1 MNFSYTTRKN
11 MSDGTEV
18 RTVEGLDIPGRTFA
32 LTLTTSKSGRG
43 GISAIASVA
52 EHKDG
57 FITMDLF
64 GDYRAT
70 LATSPSRAT
79 EKALIGLHEKALDTF
94 AEHIAKATAHTLAK
108 VAKSEKQEAEAKARA
123 ESFTASQAS
132 AAMEDS
138 NYVGH
143 ASHY

>member
-1 MNFSYTTRKN
+1 MNFSYTIDRN
-11 MSDGTEV
+11 MRDGLTV
-18 RTVEGLDIPGRTFA
+18 TTVEGLDIPGRRFA
-32 LTLTTSKSGRG
+32 LTMTTRKSSRG
-43 GISAIASVA
+43 GISAVASVA

-70 LATSPSRAT
+70 LATSPARAT
-79 EKALIGLHEKALDTF
+79 EKALVGLHGNALDTF

-108 VAKSEKQEAEAKARA
+108 LAKESKGDNSASFTNAQAEA
-123 ESFTASQAS
+123 
-132 AAMEDS
+132 AMQDN
-138 NYVGH
+138 NYAGH